1 MKSPLPSPRSVAED
15 YVPAG
20 VKDAV
25 RNFLAERLVDRVITY
40 EELGERPE
48 VDVWQF
54 GAELPFTFEEPAY
67 YNILPNEIER
77 IVGDHVSH
85 RPYVLEVR
93 GVELVGRQ
101 GVKLTGDG
109 EFVVYNFGGEG
120 EGITGLEV
128 AYDIVDALSMGTWPF
143 SQIYSPHDVERVDHA
158 VPLVNRW
165 ARNYSHWTEECLAQ
179 LEGLEHY
186 VEQTGERPLVLVPP
200 DAPSYIHESLAHLG
214 YDEDEYRE
222 MPATRVY
229 VERMVLPS
237 VRRVWSST
245 SDDYMRDPFGIRWVR
260 NQVINRIDV
269 GEEGPRKLLISREED
284 ATERQIT
291 NWREVE
297 SALHA
302 EGFSTV
308 VLTELNFVEQKRLF
322 HGADVIVGTHGA
334 GLTELIYAEDCAVV
348 ELFGSYTVPPYYEM
362 AEAVGHEYGCLV
374 CEPRGTDIRVDVGEL
389 LAAIESVCQGTTGAA

>member
-1 MKSPLPSPRSVAED
+1 VKSPLPSPRSVAED

-25 RNFLAERLVDRVITY
+25 RHFLAECLVDRVVTY
-40 EELGERPE
+40 KELGERPE

-67 YNILPNEIER
+67 YNILPDEIER

-85 RPYVLEVR
+85 QPYVLEAP

-101 GVKLTGDG
+101 GMKLTGDG

-120 EGITGLEV
+120 EGVTGLEV

-143 SQIYSPHDVERVDHA
+143 SETYSPHDVERVDHA

-200 DAPSYIHESLAHLG
+200 DAPSYIHESLAHFG

-222 MPATRVY
+222 LSATRVY

-260 NQVINRIDV
+260 NQVLDAIDV
-269 GEEGPRKLLISREED
+269 AEEGPRKLLISREQD
-284 ATERQIT
+284 ATERRIT

-302 EGFSTV
+302 EGFNTV

-322 HGADVIVGTHGA
+322 HDADVIVGTHGA

-374 CEPRGTDIRVDVGEL
+374 CEPRGADIRVDVGEL
-389 LAAIESVCQGTTGAA
+389 LAAIESVREATTCTT